1 MTKEIN
7 GIMTEV
13 KIKKDSWNKITVADY
28 DRIMS
33 FTEDESLAPIEIDI
47 KVLSVLCDVAEDEIW
62 NMTPGE
68 VGQLRQGMKFLNHF
82 DFPKKLRSQKMVI
95 NGEQYEIQ
103 ADVSKF
109 TVAQYVDFQQLWK
122 DRDKQKG
129 VMLSV
134 FIVPRGKK
142 YNEGYNATELA
153 DTLYNSVSIVDY
165 NTICFFFLK
174 ELRTSIEASLLSSIW
189 MLERM
194 MRKEKNPEKK
204 EEIKKAIAGL
214 REKISSFGF
223 A

>member
-1 MTKEIN
+1 
-7 GIMTEV
+7 MTEV

-28 DRIMS
+28 DRIIS

-68 VGQLRQGMKFLNHF
+68 VGQLRQGMKFLNNF
-82 DFPKKLRSQKMVI
+82 DFPKKLRSQKITI

-194 MRKEKNPEKK
+194 MKKEKNPEKK
-204 EEIKKAIAGL
+204 EEMKKAIAGL

>member
-1 MTKEIN
+1 MTKETS
-7 GIMTEV
+7 GTMTEV

-68 VGQLRQGMKFLNHF
+68 VGRLRQGMKFLNHF
-82 DFPKKLRSQKMVI
+82 DFPKKLRSQKITI

-142 YNEGYNATELA
+142 YNEAYNATELA
-153 DTLYNSVSIVDY
+153 DILYNSVSIVDY

-174 ELRTSIEASLLSSIW
+174 ELQTSIEASLLSSIW

-194 MRKEKNPEKK
+194 MRKEKNPQKK

>member
-1 MTKEIN
+1 
-7 GIMTEV
+7 MTEV

-28 DRIMS
+28 DRIIS

-68 VGQLRQGMKFLNHF
+68 VGQLRQGMKFLNNF

-95 NGEQYEIQ
+95 NGEEYEIQ

-194 MRKEKNPEKK
+194 MKKEKNPEKK
-204 EEIKKAIAGL
+204 EEMKKAIAGL